1 LGLRDREAQTIAALE
16 VSTLVDRRE
25 FTAMMAGAASVSLG
39 TPAAA
44 KAPST
49 TRIDTLQSTN
59 VPGEV
64 RVAIYTPPGYGER
77 PGKLYPL
84 LVLLHGGNGSE
95 QDLLRFESTIDEAVT
110 QGRVPPVV
118 VAMPSARRSLY
129 MDYKDGSQR
138 WETFI
143 IAELLPHLRQS
154 LQVSAERQSTFI
166 GGWSMGG
173 LGSLRLAFKHPDI
186 FAAVAALEPAIEPA
200 LFWSEIGPRVRFWR
214 PEEVVREMFGSPID
228 TAYWEAN
235 NPATIAKRDPSR
247 LLGLGIYL
255 DVGDQDM
262 LYLHQGTEFLHRIL
276 FDAGLAHE
284 YRLVHG
290 AEHVGPSLQPR
301 IADAIGFIGRQIQPP
316 DWIDQTVLKTRA
328 TMDEQKRRIGM
339 PIEAVDP
346 RRIRG
351 S

>member
-1 LGLRDREAQTIAALE
+1 
-16 VSTLVDRRE
+16 LVDRRE
-25 FTAMMAGAASVSLG
+25 FTKLIALAASVPFSAA
-39 TPAAA
+39 AAA
-44 KAPST
+44 KTSSK
-49 TRIDTLQSTN
+49 TRIDELQSSN
-59 VPGEV
+59 VPGKV
-64 RVAIYTPPGYGER
+64 RVSIYTPPGYGET

-84 LVLLHGGNGSE
+84 VLLLHGGNGSE
-95 QDLLRFESTIDEAVT
+95 QDLLRFTSTIDKAVT
-110 QGRVPPVV
+110 ENRVPPVV
-118 VAMPSARRSLY
+118 VAMPSARRCLY
-129 MDYKDGSQR
+129 MDYKNGSQR

-143 IAELLPHLRQS
+143 IAELLVHLRKS
-154 LQVSAERQSTFI
+154 LQVSAARSSTFI

-200 LFWSEIGPRVRFWR
+200 LFWSEIGPHVRFWR
-214 PEEVVREMFGSPID
+214 SEAAVREMFGSPID

-235 NPATIAKRDPSR
+235 NPATIAERDPNR

-262 LYLHQGTEFLHRIL
+262 LYLHEGTEFLHRIL
-276 FDAGLAHE
+276 FDAGLGHE

-290 AEHVGPSLQPR
+290 AEHVGPSLEPR
-301 IADAIGFIGRQIQPP
+301 LADAIGFIARQIQPP

-328 TMDEQKRRIGM
+328 IMDEQKRGIGM
-339 PIEAVDP
+339 PVEVVDP

>member
-1 LGLRDREAQTIAALE
+1 
-16 VSTLVDRRE
+16 
-25 FTAMMAGAASVSLG
+25 MMALAASVPYATPVTAG
-39 TPAAA
+39 TSG
-44 KAPST
+44 K
-49 TRIDTLQSTN
+49 TRIDQLQSSN

-64 RVAIYTPPGYGER
+64 RVSIYTPPGYDET
-77 PGKLYPL
+77 PGRLYPL
-84 LVLLHGGNGSE
+84 LLLLHGGNGSE
-95 QDLLRFESTIDEAVT
+95 QDLLRFTSTLDKAMA
-110 QGRVPPVV
+110 QGGVPPFV

-129 MDYKDGSQR
+129 MDYRDGSQR

-143 IAELLPHLRQS
+143 VTELLTHLRKS
-154 LQVSAERQSTFI
+154 LHVSAERQGTFI

-173 LGSLRLAFKHPDI
+173 LGSLRLAFKHPDL

-200 LFWSEIGPRVRFWR
+200 LFWSEIGPHVRFWR
-214 PEEVVREMFGSPID
+214 SQETAREMFGSPID

-235 NPATIAKRDPSR
+235 NPATLAKRDPGR

-262 LYLHQGTEFLHRIL
+262 LYLYEGTEFLHRIL

-290 AEHVGPSLQPR
+290 AEHVGPSLEPR
-301 IADAIGFIGRQIQPP
+301 IADALGFIGRQIQPP
-316 DWIDQTVLKTRA
+316 GWIDATVLKTRA

-339 PIEAVDP
+339 PVEEADP
-346 RRIRG
+346 RRIKR